1 MYNRA
6 LCREPFVNG
15 ASFILNNC
23 CNGRFA
29 RFVTPYLERTLI
41 NQYVRK
47 RDTQNIPNRLNLWMD
62 A

>member
-1 MYNRA
+1 MCIIEQGRKT
-6 LCREPFVNG
+6 FVNG

-23 CNGRFA
+23 YNGRFA
-29 RFVTPYLERTLI
+29 RFVAPYFERMLI
-41 NQYVRK
+41 NQCARE